1 MHFKEHPIEDQIVVT
16 GYGAITP
23 LGHDVERLYNAL
35 LKGESAVRLVEPVD
49 GVDERKWMSACIEGF
64 DPKEHVHPRKTIK
77 VMCREIQMAFG
88 AAMQACRMAGISPG
102 SIEPDRLGTVFSG
115 EIILSDSSDVA
126 EVVRR
131 CAANGEMDHSRWAV
145 EAMENIHPLW
155 MLKSLPNMAA
165 CHVGITLDARGPNN
179 TITTEATSGLG
190 AILEAVNVIR
200 RGKADVIVVGSSASR
215 TCFTRLLQRYEE
227 DYSRATSIPQIAC
240 KPFDSERDGSV
251 PGESASSII
260 LERRSHAEA
269 RGVPILGSIVGWANM
284 FGPSK
289 ERWGGTQA
297 STENTLKTLIQ
308 RSGLS
313 PQEIDH
319 INAAANGTIR
329 LDAAQARGIAST
341 LKHVPVVS
349 YKGGLG
355 DSISGSGVIE
365 LIASIEGMR
374 RGAIAPTANHTKTG
388 MDCPI
393 NVVSKSSKPRT
404 GSSVVKLSN
413 TPQGHCIGIAMT
425 FENS

>member
-1 MHFKEHPIEDQIVVT
+1 MHLKEIPMEDQIVVT

-49 GVDERKWMSACIEGF
+49 GVAERKWMAACIEGF
-64 DPKEHVHPRKTIK
+64 DPKEHVHPRKMIK
-77 VMCREIQMAFG
+77 VMCREIQLAFG
-88 AAMQACRMAGISPG
+88 AAMQACTMAGIGLG

-131 CAANGEMDHSRWAV
+131 CASNGEMDHSRWAV
-145 EAMENIHPLW
+145 EAMDNIHPLW

-179 TITTEATSGLG
+179 TITTEATSGLN

-200 RGKADVIVVGSSASR
+200 RGKADVMVVGSSASR
-215 TCFTRLLQRYEE
+215 TCFTRLLQRYEV
-227 DYSRATSIPQIAC
+227 DYSRAYSDPQIAC
-240 KPFDSERDGSV
+240 KPFDSGRDGSA
-251 PGESASSII
+251 PGESASAII

-269 RGVPILGSIVGWANM
+269 RRALILGNIVGWANR
-284 FGPSK
+284 FGPST

-297 STENTLKTLIQ
+297 STENTLTTLLNQ
-308 RSGLS
+308 CGLS
-313 PQEIDH
+313 AREIDH
-319 INAAANGTIR
+319 VNAAANGTLS
-329 LDAAQARGIAST
+329 LDAAQARGIASV
-341 LKHVPVVS
+341 LKNVPVVS

-365 LIASIEGMR
+365 VIASIAGMK
-374 RGAIAPTANHTKTG
+374 RGAIAPTTNHTKTG
-388 MDCPI
+388 ADCPI
-393 NVVSKSSKPRT
+393 HVVSKTSKPRT
-404 GSSVVKLSN
+404 GSSMIKLSN
-413 TPQGHCIGIAMT
+413 TPQGHCVGIAMT